1 MKRGY
6 CLMKKT
12 LLTLIMALV
21 MALGCTASAFAAEVI
36 GYVNVERV
44 FRSYPDIQTTM
55 SVINLERQKAE
66 KEFNEKAPTLDDKGK
81 RELGEKLS
89 AQVDKKEASL
99 LNPIRSKIRKTIGDV
114 AKTHGITNVV
124 DAGAMVFGGMDLTE
138 EVIAAVNKE
147 K

>member
-1 MKRGY
+1 
-6 CLMKKT
+6 MKKS

-21 MALGCTASAFAAEVI
+21 MALACATSAFVEDL

-66 KEFNEKAPTLDDKGK
+66 NEFNEKAPKLDDKGR

-99 LNPIRSKIRKTIGDV
+99 LNPIREKIRKTIGQV
-114 AKTHGITNVV
+114 AKAHGINNVV
-124 DAGAMVFGGMDLTE
+124 DASAVVFGGKDLTE
-138 EVIAAVNKE
+138 EVIAAVAQGK
-147 K
+147 

>member
-1 MKRGY
+1 
-6 CLMKKT
+6 MKKS

-21 MALGCTASAFAAEVI
+21 MALACATSAFAEDL

-66 KEFNEKAPTLDDKGK
+66 NEFN
-81 RELGEKLS
+81 EKLS

-99 LNPIRSKIRKTIGDV
+99 LNPIREKIRKTIGQV
-114 AKTHGITNVV
+114 AKAHGIANVV
-124 DAGAMVFGGMDLTE
+124 DASAVVFGGKDLTE
-138 EVIAAVNKE
+138 EVIAAVAQGK
-147 K
+147 

>member
-1 MKRGY
+1 
-6 CLMKKT
+6 MKKS

-21 MALGCTASAFAAEVI
+21 MALACATSAFAEEL

-66 KEFNEKAPTLDDKGK
+66 NEFNEKAPKLDDKGR

-89 AQVDKKEASL
+89 AQVDKKETSL
-99 LNPIRSKIRKTIGDV
+99 LNPIREKIRKTIGQV
-114 AKTHGITNVV
+114 AKAHGIANVV
-124 DAGAMVFGGMDLTE
+124 DASAVVFGGKDLTE
-138 EVIAAVNKE
+138 EVIAAVAQGK
-147 K
+147 

>member
-1 MKRGY
+1 
-6 CLMKKT
+6 MKKS

-21 MALGCTASAFAAEVI
+21 MALACATSAFAEDL

-66 KEFNEKAPTLDDKGK
+66 NEFNEKAPKLDDKGR

-99 LNPIRSKIRKTIGDV
+99 LNPIREKIRKTIGQV
-114 AKTHGITNVV
+114 AKAHGSANVV
-124 DAGAMVFGGMDLTE
+124 DASAVVFGGKDLTE
-138 EVIAAVNKE
+138 EVIAAVAQGK
-147 K
+147 

>member
-1 MKRGY
+1 
-6 CLMKKT
+6 MKKS

-21 MALGCTASAFAAEVI
+21 MALACATSAFADEEL

-66 KEFNEKAPTLDDKGK
+66 NEFNEKAPKLDDKGR

-99 LNPIRSKIRKTIGDV
+99 LNPIREKIRKTIGQV
-114 AKTHGITNVV
+114 AKAHGIANVV
-124 DAGAMVFGGMDLTE
+124 DASAVVFGGKDLTE
-138 EVIAAVNKE
+138 EVIAAVAQGK
-147 K
+147 

>member
-1 MKRGY
+1 
-6 CLMKKT
+6 MKKS

-21 MALGCTASAFAAEVI
+21 MALASATSAFAEDL

-66 KEFNEKAPTLDDKGK
+66 NEFNEKAPKLDDKGR

-99 LNPIRSKIRKTIGDV
+99 LNPIREKIRKTIGQV
-114 AKTHGITNVV
+114 AKSHGINNVV
-124 DAGAMVFGGMDLTE
+124 DASAVVFGGKDLTE
-138 EVIAAVNKE
+138 EVIAAVAQGK
-147 K
+147 

>member
-1 MKRGY
+1 
-6 CLMKKT
+6 MKKS

-21 MALGCTASAFAAEVI
+21 MVLACATSAFAEEL

-66 KEFNEKAPTLDDKGK
+66 NEFNEKAPKLDDKGR

-99 LNPIRSKIRKTIGDV
+99 LNPIREKIRKTIGQV
-114 AKTHGITNVV
+114 AKAHGIANVV
-124 DAGAMVFGGMDLTE
+124 DASAVVFGGKDLTE
-138 EVIAAVNKE
+138 EVIAAVAQGK
-147 K
+147 

>member
-1 MKRGY
+1 
-6 CLMKKT
+6 MKKS

-21 MALGCTASAFAAEVI
+21 MALACATSAFAEDL

-66 KEFNEKAPTLDDKGK
+66 NEFNEKAPKLDDKGR

-89 AQVDKKEASL
+89 AQVDKKESSL
-99 LNPIRSKIRKTIGDV
+99 LNPIREKIRKTIGQV
-114 AKTHGITNVV
+114 AKAHGIANVV
-124 DAGAMVFGGMDLTE
+124 DASAVVFGGKDLTE
-138 EVIAAVNKE
+138 EVIAAVAQGK
-147 K
+147 

>member
-1 MKRGY
+1 
-6 CLMKKT
+6 MKKS

-21 MALGCTASAFAAEVI
+21 MALAYATSAFAAEEL

-66 KEFNEKAPTLDDKGK
+66 NEFNEKAPKLDDKGR

-99 LNPIRSKIRKTIGDV
+99 LNPIREKIRKTIGQV
-114 AKTHGITNVV
+114 AKAHGIANVV
-124 DAGAMVFGGMDLTE
+124 DASAVVFGGKDLTE
-138 EVIAAVNKE
+138 EVIAAVAQGK
-147 K
+147 

>member
-1 MKRGY
+1 
-6 CLMKKT
+6 MKKS

-21 MALGCTASAFAAEVI
+21 MALACATSAFAAEKL

-66 KEFNEKAPTLDDKGK
+66 NEFNEKAPKLDDKGR

-99 LNPIRSKIRKTIGDV
+99 LNPIREKIRKTIGQV
-114 AKTHGITNVV
+114 AKAHGIANVV
-124 DAGAMVFGGMDLTE
+124 DASAVVFGGKDLTE
-138 EVIAAVNKE
+138 EVIAAVAQGK
-147 K
+147 

>member
-1 MKRGY
+1 MNKYLKYFSGTLVG
-6 CLMKKT
+6 LMLST
-12 LLTLIMALV
+12 
-21 MALGCTASAFAAEVI
+21 SAFAAEEL

-66 KEFNEKAPTLDDKGK
+66 NEFNEKAPNLDDKGR

-99 LNPIRSKIRKTIGDV
+99 LNPIREKIRKTIGQV
-114 AKTHGITNVV
+114 AKAHGIANVV
-124 DAGAMVFGGMDLTE
+124 DASAVVFGGKDLTE
-138 EVIAAVNKE
+138 EVIAAVAQGK
-147 K
+147 

>member
-1 MKRGY
+1 
-6 CLMKKT
+6 MKKS

-21 MALGCTASAFAAEVI
+21 MALACTTSVFAAEEL

-66 KEFNEKAPTLDDKGK
+66 NEFNEKAPKLDDKGR

-99 LNPIRSKIRKTIGDV
+99 LNPIREKIRKTIGQV
-114 AKTHGITNVV
+114 AKAHGIANVV
-124 DAGAMVFGGMDLTE
+124 DASAVVFGGKDLTE
-138 EVIAAVNKE
+138 EVIAAVAQGK
-147 K
+147 

>member
-1 MKRGY
+1 
-6 CLMKKT
+6 MKKS

-21 MALGCTASAFAAEVI
+21 MALACTASAFAAEEL

-66 KEFNEKAPTLDDKGK
+66 NEFNEKAPNLDDKGR

-99 LNPIRSKIRKTIGDV
+99 LNPIREKIRKTIGQV
-114 AKTHGITNVV
+114 AKAHGIANVV
-124 DAGAMVFGGMDLTE
+124 DASAVVFGGKDLTE
-138 EVIAAVNKE
+138 EVIAAVAQGK
-147 K
+147 

>member
-1 MKRGY
+1 
-6 CLMKKT
+6 MKKS
-12 LLTLIMALV
+12 LLTLIMAMI
-21 MALGCTASAFAAEVI
+21 MALACTTSVFAAEEL

-66 KEFNEKAPTLDDKGK
+66 NEFNEKAPKLDDKGR

-99 LNPIRSKIRKTIGDV
+99 LNPIREKIRKTIGQV
-114 AKTHGITNVV
+114 AKAHGIANVV
-124 DAGAMVFGGMDLTE
+124 DASAVVFGGKDLTE
-138 EVIAAVNKE
+138 EVIAAVAQGK
-147 K
+147 

>member
-1 MKRGY
+1 
-6 CLMKKT
+6 MKKS

-21 MALGCTASAFAAEVI
+21 MALACATSAFAEDL

-66 KEFNEKAPTLDDKGK
+66 NEFNEKAPKLDDKGR

-89 AQVDKKEASL
+89 AQVDKEGSIPAESYPRK
-99 LNPIRSKIRKTIGDV
+99 NPQNYRPGSKSSW
-114 AKTHGITNVV
+114 HC
-124 DAGAMVFGGMDLTE
+124 
-138 EVIAAVNKE
+138 
-147 K
+147 

>member
-1 MKRGY
+1 
-6 CLMKKT
+6 MKKS
-12 LLTLIMALV
+12 LLTLIMAMI
-21 MALGCTASAFAAEVI
+21 MALACTTSAFAEDL

-66 KEFNEKAPTLDDKGK
+66 NEFNEKAPKLDDKGR

-99 LNPIRSKIRKTIGDV
+99 LNPIREKIRKTIGQV
-114 AKTHGITNVV
+114 AKAHGINNVV
-124 DAGAMVFGGMDLTE
+124 DASAVVFGGKDLTE
-138 EVIAAVNKE
+138 EVIAAVAQGK
-147 K
+147 

>member
-1 MKRGY
+1 
-6 CLMKKT
+6 MKKS

-21 MALGCTASAFAAEVI
+21 MALVCATSAFAAEEL

-66 KEFNEKAPTLDDKGK
+66 NEFNEKAPKLDDKGR

-99 LNPIRSKIRKTIGDV
+99 LNPIREKIRKTIGQV
-114 AKTHGITNVV
+114 AKAHGIANVV
-124 DAGAMVFGGMDLTE
+124 DASAVVFGGKDLTE
-138 EVIAAVNKE
+138 EVIAAVAQGK
-147 K
+147 

>member
-1 MKRGY
+1 
-6 CLMKKT
+6 MKKS

-21 MALGCTASAFAAEVI
+21 MALAYATSAFAAEEL

-66 KEFNEKAPTLDDKGK
+66 NEFNEKAPNLDDKGR

-99 LNPIRSKIRKTIGDV
+99 MNPIREKIRKTIGQV
-114 AKTHGITNVV
+114 AKAHGIANVV
-124 DAGAMVFGGMDLTE
+124 DASAVVFGGKDLTE
-138 EVIAAVNKE
+138 EVIAAVAQGK
-147 K
+147 

>member
-1 MKRGY
+1 
-6 CLMKKT
+6 MKKS

-21 MALGCTASAFAAEVI
+21 MALACATSAFAEDL

-66 KEFNEKAPTLDDKGK
+66 NEFNEKAPKLDDKGR

-89 AQVDKKEASL
+89 AQVDKKEAPL
-99 LNPIRSKIRKTIGDV
+99 LNPIREKIRKTIGQV
-114 AKTHGITNVV
+114 AKAHGIANVV
-124 DAGAMVFGGMDLTE
+124 DASAVVFGGKDLTE
-138 EVIAAVNKE
+138 EVIAAVAQGK
-147 K
+147 